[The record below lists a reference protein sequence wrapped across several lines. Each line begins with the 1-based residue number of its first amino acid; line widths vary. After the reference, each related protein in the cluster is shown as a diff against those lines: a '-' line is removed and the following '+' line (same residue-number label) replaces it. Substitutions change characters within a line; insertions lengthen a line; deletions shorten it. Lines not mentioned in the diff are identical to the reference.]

1 MTLEARVLAIN
12 IGQPRTVDY
21 DGETVRTAIFKD
33 PVDEP
38 VRLTRLGFVGDGQ
51 ADRRV
56 HGGPTRAAYLYPHEH
71 YAHWEPRLGGGP
83 LPYGQFGENLTT
95 EGLIESTIHVG
106 DVFVLGAAR
115 VQVSSPRVP
124 CFKLGMRTGDKA
136 IVAPFLESGRL
147 GAYLAV
153 LEEGVVAPGDSMTLL
168 HRIPGAVLFSE
179 LIAALYHPDASGE
192 LLARVLASP
201 ALQPAHTQRIE
212 NVKRARG

>member
-1 MTLEARVLAIN
+1 MTLEARVLAIS
-12 IGQPRTVDY
+12 IGQPRTVDL
-21 DGETVRTAIFKD
+21 DGETVRTAIFKN

-51 ADRRV
+51 ADRRY

-83 LPYGQFGENLTT
+83 LPHGQFGENLTT
-95 EGLIESTIHVG
+95 EGLLETTIHVG

-124 CFKLGMRTGDKA
+124 CYKLGLRTGDPT
-136 IVAPFLESGRL
+136 ILGPFLESGRL
-147 GAYLAV
+147 GAYLSV

-168 HRIPGAVLFSE
+168 HRVPGAVSFAE
-179 LIAALYHPDASGE
+179 LIEALYHPQAPNE
-192 LLARVLASP
+192 VLARVLASP
-201 ALQPAHTQRIE
+201 GLQPAHAQRIE
-212 NVKRARG
+212 HLRSTRA

>member
-1 MTLEARVLAIN
+1 MTLEARVLSIN

-71 YAHWEPRLGGGP
+71 YAHWKPRLGGGP
-83 LPYGQFGENLTT
+83 LPFGQFGENLTT
-95 EGLIESTIHVG
+95 DGLLETTMHVG
-106 DVFVLGAAR
+106 DVYVLGAAR

-124 CFKLGMRTGDKA
+124 CFKLGIGTGDPS

-147 GAYLAV
+147 GTYLSV
-153 LEEGVVAPGDSMTLL
+153 LEEGMVAPGDPIALL
-168 HRIPGAVLFSE
+168 HRTPGAVSIAE
-179 LIAALYHPDASGE
+179 LIAAMYHADTPDE
-192 LLARVLASP
+192 VFERVRASP
-201 ALQPAHTQRIE
+201 ALLTQHVQRLETIR
-212 NVKRARG
+212 RARK